1 MRNRSAET
9 THNQNKL
16 QLKDRRRGANTN
28 DTTQMHSL
36 AHRCTGELM
45 KVAESPL
52 ETTECEVKVESRAE
66 LRGESSDSDPPG
78 SPELHSDWL
87 IAAG

>member
-9 THNQNKL
+9 THNQIKV
-16 QLKDRRRGANTN
+16 QLKDTN
-28 DTTQMHSL
+28 GTAQMHSL
-36 AHRCTGELM
+36 AHRCAGELM

-52 ETTECEVKVESRAE
+52 ETIECEVKVESRAE
-66 LRGESSDSDPPG
+66 LRGESSDSDPSG
-78 SPELHSDWL
+78 SAELHSDWL